1 MAEAILIACPECN
14 KKLRTPANL
23 QGKKIRC
30 KSCSHVFIAK
40 AMSDGAGKSH
50 DNVMK
55 APNPDYEV
63 DKNPY
68 AVVEDSFAIRCPH
81 CAGEME
87 SENATVCLHCGYDRT
102 VRERHK
108 IIATYETTGMDYF
121 MWLLPGIVCAVTVL
135 LMIGFIVFLITSLRG
150 VLDSYKGEEPW
161 WAFGLR
167 AMQLWGTIF
176 SLFVIFFCGRFAI
189 RRLIFNPVPPE
200 RIKSK

>member
-40 AMSDGAGKSH
+40 AMSGGGAQKGY

-55 APNPDYEV
+55 APNPDFEV

-87 SENATVCLHCGYDRT
+87 SADATICLHCGYDRT
-102 VRERHK
+102 IRERHK
-108 IIATYETTGMDYF
+108 VVETYETTGMDYF

-135 LMIGFIVFLITSLRG
+135 VLIGFIVFLITSLAG
-150 VLDSYKGEEPW
+150 VVEANKDEW
-161 WAFGLR
+161 WAFAPR
-167 AMQLWGTIF
+167 AMSLWGTIF
-176 SLFVIFFCGRFAI
+176 SLFIIFFCGRFAI

-200 RIKSK
+200 RVKSK

>member
-14 KKLRTPANL
+14 KKLRTPAHL
-23 QGKKIRC
+23 KGKKIRC

-40 AMSDGAGKSH
+40 AVGEGGAKANEG
-50 DNVMK
+50 VEK

-63 DKNPY
+63 DHNPY
-68 AVVEDSFAIRCPH
+68 AVQDMSFAVRCPH

-87 SENATVCLHCGYDRT
+87 SDDATICLHCGYDRT
-102 VRERHK
+102 KRERHN
-108 IIATYETTGMDYF
+108 IVATYETTGMDYF
-121 MWLLPGIVCAVTVL
+121 LWLLPGIACAITVL
-135 LMIGFIVFLITSLRG
+135 LLLGFIVFLITALRG

-167 AMQLWGTIF
+167 AMQLWGSIF
-176 SLFVIFFCGRFAI
+176 SLFIIFFCGRFAI